1 MATTKFTA
9 SSFLIRVIIAL
20 ALVLATYNPIK
31 PYSYY
36 EWAIAPAIFDFN
48 LFSPIQGLLGV
59 ILLIGWAIFLRA
71 TTRSLNLF
79 GILLAVAF
87 IATSIWVMVDQ
98 GWVSLDGSG
107 AIQWIILIGLSLILA
122 VGMSWSHI
130 RRRMTGQLDV
140 DEVDSE

>member
-1 MATTKFTA
+1 MATKFTA
-9 SSFLIRVIIAL
+9 GNFLLRVTA
-20 ALVLATYNPIK
+20 AFVLVFATYNPLK

-36 EWAIAPAIFDFN
+36 EWAIAPAIFDFS
-48 LFSPIQGLLGV
+48 LFTPIQGLLGV
-59 ILLIGWAIFLRA
+59 MLLIGWVIFLRA
-71 TTRSLNLF
+71 TARSLSLF
-79 GILLAVAF
+79 GILLAVAL

-107 AIQWIILIGLSLILA
+107 AITWVVLIGLSLVLA

>member
-1 MATTKFTA
+1 MATKFTA
-9 SSFLIRVIIAL
+9 SNFLLRVAAAF
-20 ALVLATYNPIK
+20 ALVFATYNPLK

-36 EWAIAPAIFDFN
+36 EWAIAPAIFDFS
-48 LFSPIQGLLGV
+48 LFTPIQGLLGV
-59 ILLIGWAIFLRA
+59 MLLIGWVIFLRA
-71 TTRSLNLF
+71 TARSLSLF
-79 GILLAVAF
+79 GILLAVAL

-107 AIQWIILIGLSLILA
+107 AITWVVLIGLSLVLA